1 MDTKQ
6 PYEIV
11 LDDELQWS
19 CIPTI
24 SADEEEVA
32 ATDKYTRRFLDKW
45 TEKGGIPPRGSYKAG
60 EEEEDDDD
68 IGATFVTTDRQLANA
83 NRDIGRLIDN
93 ARIVV
98 SKLPNPPDMATGHKM
113 VLLDRARRV
122 ALGEARPAPMSLT
135 QGLDGGVNRTPFRH
149 RRPRPE
155 DYERDGERHKT
166 TKTAKTAKGGRRA
179 DMLPRCR
186 TDTGTACAGVLPN
199 RFTVGDGRCATRPG
213 LRVIKKRSEVTGS
226 VALHRNRTHHVQQV
240 LAGYL
245 LRQPAVAAARAAVRH
260 L

>member
-6 PYEIV
+6 PYDIV
-11 LDDELQWS
+11 LNDELQWS
-19 CIPTI
+19 SVPKI
-24 SADEEEVA
+24 SADDDEIA
-32 ATDKYTRRFLDKW
+32 AAETYARRFLDKW
-45 TEKGGIPPRGSYKAG
+45 SEKGGVPPRGSYKAR
-60 EEEEDDDD
+60 EEEEEDDD

-83 NRDIGRLIDN
+83 NRDIGRLVDN

-98 SKLPNPPDMATGHKM
+98 SKLPNPPDMVTGHKM

-155 DYERDGERHKT
+155 DYERDEERD
-166 TKTAKTAKGGRRA
+166 KTALTKKGGRRA
-179 DMLPRCR
+179 DMLPRR
-186 TDTGTACAGVLPN
+186 RADTGTACAGVQPN
-199 RFTVGDGRCATRPG
+199 RFTVDDRHRTTRPG
-213 LRVIKKRSEVTGS
+213 LRVIKRRSDITGS
-226 VALHRNRTHHVQQV
+226 VALQRNRTHHVQKV

-245 LRQPAVAAARAAVRH
+245 LRQPAVAATRAAVRY